1 VIGRLSAAA
10 ALGALVAAQPALA
23 HSGEA
28 PVFRLGSAWDPAPV
42 VALGAG
48 IALLLFMQAF
58 VRLRRRGRADHADWS
73 RPVLFLLAMAIG
85 TLALVSPLDA
95 VGDSYLLSGHML
107 QHVLIGDAAPALALV
122 ALRGPLLFFLLPYP
136 LLRSLARLPWLRRLL
151 ALLLR
156 PSVSLAIWVVV
167 IAAWHVPAAYDYALR
182 HQTVHDLEHLSFI
195 LAGLLVWMQII
206 DPARRRRLRL
216 SQRFG
221 YMVALAAGGAVLADV
236 LILSPGPL
244 YPAYAAQ
251 DERLF
256 GISPFRDQQWAGVV
270 MIVEQLA
277 SLGLCAGFL
286 LHAHLRPARARERGA
301 ITGFGDRAAAKRG
314 RPASAGGMPL
324 SCWLTARR
332 QRRTPAASA
341 PPRGRP
347 A

>member
-23 HSGEA
+23 DSGEV
-28 PVFRLGSAWDPAPV
+28 PVSRLGSAWDPAPAV
-42 VALGAG
+42 VLGAG
-48 IALLLFMQAF
+48 VALLLFSQAF

-73 RPVLFLLAMAIG
+73 RPVLFLLAVAIG

-122 ALRGPLLFFLLPYP
+122 ALRGPLLFFLLPCP
-136 LLRSLARLPWLRRLL
+136 LLRSLARLPWLRGLL
-151 ALLLR
+151 AFLLR
-156 PSVSLAIWVVV
+156 PLVSFAVWIAV
-167 IAAWHVPAAYDYALR
+167 IAAWHVPAAYDYTLR

-206 DPARRRRLRL
+206 DPARRRRLRV

-221 YMVALAAGGAVLADV
+221 YMVALVVGGAVLAGV
-236 LILSPGPL
+236 LIFSSGPL

-251 DERLF
+251 GERLF
-256 GISPFRDQQWAGVV
+256 GISPIHDQQWAGVV
-270 MIVEQLA
+270 MIAEQLV

-286 LHAHLRPARARERGA
+286 LQSHLRSARGRGRA
-301 ITGFGDRAAAKRG
+301 AVTGFGDLAAAERG
-314 RPASAGGMPL
+314 RPATYG
-324 SCWLTARR
+324 TAV
-332 QRRTPAASA
+332 
-341 PPRGRP
+341 
-347 A
+347 